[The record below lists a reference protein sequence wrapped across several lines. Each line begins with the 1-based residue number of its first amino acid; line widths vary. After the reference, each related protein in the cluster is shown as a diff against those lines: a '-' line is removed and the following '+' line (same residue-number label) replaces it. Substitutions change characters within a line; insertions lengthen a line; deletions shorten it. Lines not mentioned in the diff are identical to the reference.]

1 MERANEIIAA
11 VNFLVIG
18 ISHVVQP
25 RAWAEFFIWLRGKGP
40 AGSFVNGFLSLAFG
54 SLIVGFHEVW
64 TGIPAV
70 LTFIGWG
77 QVLKSLLAFVHPRL
91 GLRSMERV
99 SRENARRMFVPAG
112 MLLAGVGGLLVYHL
126 LRSG

>member
-1 MERANEIIAA
+1 
-11 VNFLVIG
+11 
-18 ISHVVQP
+18 
-25 RAWAEFFIWLRGKGP
+25 
-40 AGSFVNGFLSLAFG
+40 
-54 SLIVGFHEVW
+54 
-64 TGIPAV
+64 
-70 LTFIGWG
+70 
-77 QVLKSLLAFVHPRL
+77 VLKSLLAFVHPRL